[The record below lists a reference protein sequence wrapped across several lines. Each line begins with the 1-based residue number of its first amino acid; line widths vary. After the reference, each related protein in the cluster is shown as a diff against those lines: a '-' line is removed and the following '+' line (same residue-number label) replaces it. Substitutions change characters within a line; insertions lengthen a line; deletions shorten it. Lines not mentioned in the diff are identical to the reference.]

1 MIGRIEPI
9 TCCTVAAFIRTRFYG
24 DASHAKLDTGQKN
37 MGARSRVSHLFF
49 FLNAVMGR
57 VDAFL
62 RIARFFFVCSFS
74 VPLDLALCDSVKRA
88 MQNEIAFRAYV
99 SMCSGVTLALPI
111 TKQAPESKQL

>member
-1 MIGRIEPI
+1 MVMLLMPNWTLVRKTWGP
-9 TCCTVAAFIRTRFYG
+9 AAKSAIC
-24 DASHAKLDTGQKN
+24 
-37 MGARSRVSHLFF
+37 F

-57 VDAFL
+57 VVAFL
-62 RIARFFFVCSFS
+62 RIAHFFFVRSFS